1 MIVRLE
7 IKNYA
12 IIESLSITYSPG
24 LNIITGET
32 GSGKSVLLGALGLI
46 LGKRADTKTL
56 FDASKKCVV
65 ESEFDIRS
73 YDLASFFERED
84 LDYDQHVIIRREI
97 LPSGKSRAF
106 INDTPASLKQLQSLA
121 SHLVDL
127 HQQFDNLGIN
137 DPNHQLQMIDALAEN
152 EKIIEEYQTQFKVFK
167 KLKSQR
173 ESLVSQLQESLKQRD
188 YLEFQLNEFD
198 EIDIQIEEDQK
209 LEQELSFL
217 EHSEEI
223 VTTLNEISSAI
234 ESNEHSVESILQS
247 LCQHLAPLIDYHEG
261 VKTLYERLESSVL
274 ELEDIAREASS
285 MAEDTEYDPGRV
297 AVMKTRMDKL
307 NQLLYKH
314 QVDDITAL
322 VSLQEEM
329 SKQVQDY
336 DHLEE
341 AIASTEGE
349 IQNTSEVLKELAKN
363 LSKRRKNA
371 LPAFER
377 DVNSLLKKLK
387 MEHATFKI
395 SFDTKETLQVN
406 GMDQIEFLFA
416 PNKGSTFSSIKSVAS
431 GGEISR
437 LSLITKSLV
446 ARTMHMPT
454 LIFDEIDSGV
464 SGDVALQMGN
474 MLEKLAQEH
483 QIISITHSPQVAAKA
498 ESHFSVYK
506 MIDGDNTKAKVKKLK
521 EADRMVE
528 IATMLSSSP
537 PSDAAIQSAKELM
550 GI

>member
-1 MIVRLE
+1 MIVRLD

-12 IIESLSITYSPG
+12 IIESLSMTFSGG

-56 FDASKKCVV
+56 FDAAKKCVV
-65 ESEFDIRS
+65 ESEFDIGS
-73 YDLASFFERED
+73 YDLASFFEKED
-84 LDYDQHVIIRREI
+84 LDYDQQVIIRREI

-121 SHLVDL
+121 AYLVDL

-137 DPNHQLQMIDALAEN
+137 DPSHQLQMVDALAEN
-152 EKIIEEYQTQFKVFK
+152 EGTVEAYRTQFKSYR
-167 KLKSQR
+167 KLKSHR

-198 EIDIQIEEDQK
+198 EIDIQIEEDRK

-223 VTTLNEISSAI
+223 VTTLSEVSAAI
-234 ESNEHSVESILQS
+234 EANDHSVESILQS
-247 LCQHLAPLIDYHEG
+247 LCQHLAPLVDYHEG
-261 VKTLYERLESSVL
+261 VKAIYERLESSIL

-297 AVMKTRMDKL
+297 AMMKTRMDKI

-314 QVDDITAL
+314 QVDDVDAL
-322 VSLQEEM
+322 VALQNKM

-336 DHLEE
+336 DHLQE
-341 AIASTEGE
+341 AIISTEKE
-349 IQNTSEVLKELAKN
+349 IEKTGKALKELAQN
-363 LSKRRKNA
+363 LSKRRKQV
-371 LPAFER
+371 LPAFEK
-377 DVNSLLKKLK
+377 DVNQLLARLK

-395 SFDTKETLQVN
+395 SFEALDALQAN
-406 GMDQIEFLFA
+406 GMDQVEFLFA
-416 PNKGSTFSSIKSVAS
+416 PNKGSSFSTIKSVAS

-446 ARTMHMPT
+446 AKTMHMPT

-474 MLEKLAQEH
+474 MLEKLAEEH

-498 ESHFSVYK
+498 ESHFTVYK
-506 MIDGDNTKAKVKKLK
+506 TIDGDSTKAKVKKLE

-537 PSDAAIQSAKELM
+537 PSEAAIQSAKELM

>member
-1 MIVRLE
+1 MIVRLD

-32 GSGKSVLLGALGLI
+32 GSGKSILLGALGLI

-56 FDASKKCVV
+56 LDGSKKCVV
-65 ESEFDIRS
+65 ESEFDIGG
-73 YDLASFFERED
+73 YDLATFFERED
-84 LDYDQHVIIRREI
+84 LDYDQQVIIRREI

-152 EKIIEEYQTQFKVFK
+152 GKFIQEYQAQFKAYR
-167 KLKSQR
+167 KLKTER
-173 ESLVSQLQESLKQRD
+173 ESLVTQLQESLKQRD
-188 YLEFQLNEFD
+188 YLEFQLNEFS
-198 EIDIQIEEDQK
+198 EIDIQIDEDQK

-223 VTTLNEISSAI
+223 VTTLSEVSSAI
-234 ESNEHSVESILQS
+234 ESNDQSVESILQS
-247 LCQHLAPLIDYHEG
+247 LCQHLAPLVDYHEG
-261 VKTLYERLESSVL
+261 VKAIYERLESSIV

-297 AVMKTRMDKL
+297 AVMKTRMDKI

-314 QVDDITAL
+314 QVDDIAAL
-322 VSLQEEM
+322 VALQEEM

-341 AIASTEGE
+341 AIAATEKE
-349 IQNTSEVLKELAKN
+349 IKNTSETLKQLAEN
-363 LSKRRKNA
+363 LSKRRKKA
-371 LPAFER
+371 LPAFEK

-395 SFDTKETLQVN
+395 SFNKAETLLAN
-406 GMDQIEFLFA
+406 GIDQIEFLFA

-446 ARTMHMPT
+446 AKTMHMPT

-474 MLEKLAQEH
+474 MLGKLAGEH

-498 ESHFSVYK
+498 ESHFTVYK
-506 MIDGDNTKAKVKKLK
+506 TIDGDSTKAKVKKL
-521 EADRMVE
+521 EEEDRMVE

-537 PSDAAIQSAKELM
+537 PSEAAITSAKELM

>member
-1 MIVRLE
+1 MIVRLD
-7 IKNYA
+7 IKNYT
-12 IIESLSITYSPG
+12 IIESLSITFSPG

-56 FDASKKCVV
+56 FDGAKKCVV
-65 ESEFDIRS
+65 ESEFDVKG

-84 LDYDQHVIIRREI
+84 LDYDEQVIIRREI

-152 EKIIEEYQTQFKVFK
+152 EKIIEDYQTQFKLFRQLQSK
-167 KLKSQR
+167 R

-188 YLEFQLNEFD
+188 YLEFQLNEFS
-198 EIDIQIEEDQK
+198 ELDIQIEEDQK

-223 VTTLNEISSAI
+223 VTTLNEVSAAI
-234 ESNEHSVESILQS
+234 ESSEHSVESILQS
-247 LCQHLAPLIDYHEG
+247 LCQHLAPLVDYHEG
-261 VKTLYERLESSVL
+261 VKAIYERLESSIL

-297 AVMKTRMDKL
+297 AMMKTRMDKI

-314 QVDDITAL
+314 QVDDIAAL

-329 SKQVQDY
+329 SLQVQNYDY
-336 DHLEE
+336 LEE
-341 AIASTEGE
+341 AIASTEKDV
-349 IQNTSEVLKELAKN
+349 QKTHEVLKNLANN
-363 LSKRRKNA
+363 LSKRRKKV
-371 LPAFER
+371 LPAFEK
-377 DVNSLLKKLK
+377 DVNSLLKNLK

-395 SFDTKETLQVN
+395 SFDTAETLQVN
-406 GMDQIEFLFA
+406 GMDRIEFLFA
-416 PNKGSTFSSIKSVAS
+416 PNKGSSFSAIKSVAS

-474 MLEKLAQEH
+474 MLEKLAEEH

-498 ESHFSVYK
+498 ESHFTVYK
-506 MIDGDNTKAKVKKLK
+506 TIDGESTKAKVKKLE